1 MEKWLRALGG
11 VGLILAILSTMSV
24 RVWAHSGAPYPI
36 FLESKAG
43 PYTLTVLADPDVGV
57 GTFYITGTSNVGVP
71 LSHDLEVTVEVWPE
85 DGHTSP
91 SVYMARY
98 EVTRDGGRYVAYVP
112 FDAEGKWAV
121 RIHVQGEEGEG
132 TLTTTVRVT
141 PPGVSWLGSLLCFVP
156 FLGLGGLWIF
166 AALRKTR

>member
-1 MEKWLRALGG
+1 MGKWLRGLGG
-11 VGLILAILSTMSV
+11 VAFIFAILFAMSG

-36 FLESKAG
+36 FLENKAG

-57 GTFYITGTSNVGVP
+57 GTFYIMGISNTGPP
-71 LSHDLEVTVEVWPE
+71 LAHDLEVTVEVWPE
-85 DGHTSP
+85 DGHASP
-91 SVYMARY
+91 SAYMARY
-98 EVTRDGGRYVAYVP
+98 EMTRDGGRYVAYVP
-112 FDAEGKWAV
+112 FDAEGNWVV

-132 TLTTTVRVT
+132 ALTTTVRVT
-141 PPGVSWLGSLLCFVP
+141 PPGISWIGSLLCFVP